1 MDRTR
6 TEHKGGIIGRFTG
19 INGSATPSTRVHFD
33 MEEQPC
39 CSKTLALLS
48 GSTTPGDSA
57 TGTST
62 ISGEDYD
69 TDTESEETGTVVSLL
84 DRLKS
89 ATAADIAR
97 PRKTKRNDPPRG
109 KRRCKGAVSSDPK
122 GVTPQQRV
130 REFTNESLTVSQ
142 GHLFC
147 TACRERLSIKRSI
160 IKNHVQSTKHKK
172 SQQRLKNKE
181 TRERDI
187 AESLRKYNNAV
198 HSRGESLPD
207 KNFPFPF
214 CNYIIFM

>member
-97 PRKTKRNDPPRG
+97 PRKRKRNDPPRG

-130 REFTNESLTVSQ
+130 REFTNEKSECFRSLKC
-142 GHLFC
+142 HLENSRKWPYRTMSRPQLC
-147 TACRERLSIKRSI
+147 SSI
-160 IKNHVQSTKHKK
+160 IS
-172 SQQRLKNKE
+172 
-181 TRERDI
+181 
-187 AESLRKYNNAV
+187 
-198 HSRGESLPD
+198 D

-214 CNYIIFM
+214 CNYIIFIMSSHSIIIHVK

>member
-1 MDRTR
+1 
-6 TEHKGGIIGRFTG
+6 
-19 INGSATPSTRVHFD
+19 
-33 MEEQPC
+33 MEPC
-39 CSKTLALLS
+39 CSNTLAILS
-48 GSTTPGDSA
+48 SSTTPGDSA
-57 TGTST
+57 AGTSSV
-62 ISGEDYD
+62 SGEVYD
-69 TDTESEETGTVVSLL
+69 TDTESEESGSGTVVNLL

-109 KRRCKGAVSSDPK
+109 KRRCKGAVSCEPK

-172 SQQRLKNKE
+172 AS
-181 TRERDI
+181 RD
-187 AESLRKYNNAV
+187 
-198 HSRGESLPD
+198 
-207 KNFPFPF
+207 
-214 CNYIIFM
+214 